1 MFYGFCFPLSLGRRQ
16 WQVTEF
22 KYAKAAS
29 AIDLKKQ
36 QFFSSKERP
45 ELDPALSALIGE
57 DIKKS
62 IDAKRSAELDYVPT
76 TDNPV
81 LTTLKSLRRNGAAD
95 DTVVVDSIAGSSS
108 EKKQVHTKTHAQ
120 KSHLEKIGIKLR
132 AKKTHR
138 NSLRNAQ
145 EQTCIYFECK
155 RRRRLAR
162 QRHKEL
168 KNLISNILKNL
179 NQFIKFNV
187 DSIRNVV
194 FFAPSLHFFCAV
206 GFSRN
211 EARRQARA
219 LHRIYFTSERKK
231 V

>member
-1 MFYGFCFPLSLGRRQ
+1 MVFFVLSLSVDGQ

-57 DIKKS
+57 DVKKS

-81 LTTLKSLRRNGAAD
+81 LTTSKSLRRSGAAD

-108 EKKQVHTKTHAQ
+108 EKKQVDTY
-120 KSHLEKIGIKLR
+120 G
-132 AKKTHR
+132 
-138 NSLRNAQ
+138 
-145 EQTCIYFECK
+145 
-155 RRRRLAR
+155 AR
-162 QRHKEL
+162 TE
-168 KNLISNILKNL
+168 
-179 NQFIKFNV
+179 
-187 DSIRNVV
+187 
-194 FFAPSLHFFCAV
+194 APS
-206 GFSRN
+206 RN
-211 EARRQARA
+211 DWN
-219 LHRIYFTSERKK
+219 
-231 V
+231 